1 MTPPPARRTHAFRES
16 VIRGMSRLA
25 AQHGAINL
33 AQGFPNFPAPDLL
46 KEAAARAIRDNINQ
60 YAITWGARRLREAV
74 ARKYHRWYDMPVD
87 PEAEV
92 TVTCGATEAI
102 YSAIQGLIDPGDEV
116 ILIEPFYDSYVPAV
130 QMAGGVPRYVTL
142 HPPLAGE
149 SAWRLDL
156 DELNAAFNARTR
168 VIVINTPHN
177 PTGKV
182 FTAEELKAMIAKGTV
197 SYELRTFLIHPQD
210 VPASLLARCNG
221 AGPFFAIAEQMF
233 ATQNDWLSRSSSITA
248 ADQQSWATM
257 TPNQVAASMADKLG
271 LVEFVQQRGIPAEK
285 AQACLADAQ
294 GIKTLEK
301 IAKVATEDF
310 KITGTP
316 TFIIN
321 GQIVPNVT
329 TWADLAP
336 ELKKAGG

>member
-1 MTPPPARRTHAFRES
+1 MKRMMILATAS
-16 VIRGMSRLA
+16 VLSLA
-25 AQHGAINL
+25 GCNKSPEGQAGS
-33 AQGFPNFPAPDLL
+33 
-46 KEAAARAIRDNINQ
+46 AAAP
-60 YAITWGARRLREAV
+60 V
-74 ARKYHRWYDMPVD
+74 AAPTGTSWT
-87 PEAEV
+87 EV
-92 TVTCGATEAI
+92 TSETPDGGMLMGNPQASVKLVEYGALSCPHCAKF
-102 YSAIQGLIDPGDEV
+102 SID
-116 ILIEPFYDSYVPAV
+116 S
-130 QMAGGVPRYVTL
+130 
-142 HPPLAGE
+142 
-149 SAWRLDL
+149 
-156 DELNAAFNARTR
+156 
-168 VIVINTPHN
+168 
-177 PTGKV
+177 
-182 FTAEELKAMIAKGTV
+182 AEELKAMIAKGTV